1 MANTENLKPP
11 STSEA
16 RERGKKGG
24 IASGRKRKERKVLR
38 DELLLLLSKGQM
50 QKKIS
55 VALIAKALKGDVKAF
70 EVIRDT
76 IGEKP
81 TDKQEIFSQ
90 SENLPKLTI
99 TEWDLQDNTQQV
111 ITTLKNNLHCEVT
124 FLTIEGRNKVLA
136 EIDNLADTD

>member
-1 MANTENLKPP
+1 MANIENLKTP

-24 IASGRKRKERKVLR
+24 IASGRKRRERKALKE
-38 DELLLLLSKGQM
+38 ELLLLLSKGQM

-55 VALIAKALKGDVKAF
+55 VALIGKALKGDVKAF

-81 TDKQEIFSQ
+81 VDKQLTVEGTREDLEIIID
-90 SENLPKLTI
+90 K
-99 TEWDLQDNTQQV
+99 
-111 ITTLKNNLHCEVT
+111 
-124 FLTIEGRNKVLA
+124 EGIQA
-136 EIDNLADTD
+136 EIEKTRQLADTD